1 MRRALVAVALV
12 VVGIASVDAL
22 GDLTQSRP
30 DRVVPGSRSE
40 IVVEVRSRGYP
51 LGADQGAR
59 NLVAACAGTSGHDLV
74 GDPGVALVDGGTVQF
89 SVEPA
94 LGTHNR
100 RKLVG
105 CLEDATVD
113 RLVGEVVSIET
124 IAPEDAAGRAPAG

>member
-1 MRRALVAVALV
+1 MKRLLLV
-12 VVGIASVDAL
+12 VVLVVAGAASVDQL

-40 IVVEVRSRGYP
+40 LVVEVRSKDYR
-51 LGADQGAR
+51 LGVDQGAR
-59 NLVAACAGTSGHDLV
+59 NLVAACAGTSGHNV
-74 GDPGVALVDGGTVQF
+74 VDQQSLDVSGGGTVRF

-105 CLEDATVD
+105 CLEDATID
-113 RLVGEVVSIET
+113 RLVGDVVSVET
-124 IAPEDAAGRAPAG
+124 VAPS

>member
-1 MRRALVAVALV
+1 MKRALLVLALV
-12 VVGIASVDAL
+12 VGGVASVDQL

-40 IVVEVRSRGYP
+40 VVVEVRAKDYR
-51 LGADQGAR
+51 LGVDQGAR
-59 NLVAACAGTSGHDLV
+59 NLVAACAGTSGHNVVDQRSLEV
-74 GDPGVALVDGGTVQF
+74 AGDGTVRF

-105 CLEDATVD
+105 CLEDATID
-113 RLVGEVVSIET
+113 RLVGDVVSVET
-124 IAPEDAAGRAPAG
+124 VTPS

>member
-1 MRRALVAVALV
+1 MKRVLLVLALV
-12 VVGIASVDAL
+12 VGGAASVDQL

-40 IVVEVRSRGYP
+40 VVVEVRAKDYR
-51 LGADQGAR
+51 LGVDQGAR
-59 NLVAACAGTSGHDLV
+59 NLVAACAGTSGHNVVDQQSLEV
-74 GDPGVALVDGGTVQF
+74 AGDGRVRF

-105 CLEDATVD
+105 CLEDATID
-113 RLVGEVVSIET
+113 RLVGDVVSVQT
-124 IAPEDAAGRAPAG
+124 VTPS